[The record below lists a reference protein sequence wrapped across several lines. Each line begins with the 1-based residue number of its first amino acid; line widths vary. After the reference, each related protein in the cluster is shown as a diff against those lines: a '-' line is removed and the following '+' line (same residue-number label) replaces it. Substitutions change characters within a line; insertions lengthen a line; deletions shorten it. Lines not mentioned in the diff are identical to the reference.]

1 MIINNSTTKK
11 KQKTFQ
17 LSISDKETK
26 NGQPSAS
33 LLHDLNVVMKIR
45 DAYSSL
51 G

>member
-1 MIINNSTTKK
+1 MIINNSTTK

-33 LLHDLNVVMKIR
+33 LLHDLNVVTKIR